1 MAPSHPQIV
10 IAGAGPAG
18 MVLAYQLAS
27 NGVAVR
33 VLERHRDFKRE
44 FRGELMQRSV
54 VDELAKA
61 GIFRLLLERGL
72 ALPNMERRMLIGL
85 RRRVQIPGPVE
96 VGAIISQPGFLGLLH
111 ELCSAFPRYRLDFE
125 TTALEAIRR
134 DGRVVAMKTRGPQTE
149 GEVEGDLF
157 VVCNGRNSPLRKSC
171 GLETETFPSTA
182 DALWLRFDFSDAPG
196 AIPASLNVHMFGKGV
211 VTVLSPSS
219 ENRLHIAYSAPGD
232 LSRLRKD
239 LPALR
244 HALLPTLGG
253 EVRRLVDAKLDEHTE
268 SQMLKIIVDRVRCWH
283 APGILFLGDAA
294 HTMSPSGGQGLN
306 VAIRD
311 TFVAANVLIPLL
323 QRGERIDAAALQR
336 IQDERQPEI
345 GVLQKNQTR
354 AAQMVM
360 KPAPVL
366 HIMMSMLGLAMTFM
380 GKKIRAGHGIAPPVP
395 NYLTPVPAGG
405 RLRTADA

>member
-1 MAPSHPQIV
+1 MAPSHPQVV

-134 DGRVVAMKTRGPQTE
+134 DGRVVAMKTRGP
-149 GEVEGDLF
+149 D
-157 VVCNGRNSPLRKSC
+157 RKS
-171 GLETETFPSTA
+171 T
-182 DALWLRFDFSDAPG
+182 R
-196 AIPASLNVHMFGKGV
+196 LN
-211 VTVLSPSS
+211 SS
-219 ENRLHIAYSAPGD
+219 H
-232 LSRLRKD
+232 
-239 LPALR
+239 
-244 HALLPTLGG
+244 LGISY
-253 EVRRLVDAKLDEHTE
+253 A
-268 SQMLKIIVDRVRCWH
+268 
-283 APGILFLGDAA
+283 
-294 HTMSPSGGQGLN
+294 
-306 VAIRD
+306 
-311 TFVAANVLIPLL
+311 
-323 QRGERIDAAALQR
+323 
-336 IQDERQPEI
+336 
-345 GVLQKNQTR
+345 
-354 AAQMVM
+354 
-360 KPAPVL
+360 
-366 HIMMSMLGLAMTFM
+366 
-380 GKKIRAGHGIAPPVP
+380 
-395 NYLTPVPAGG
+395 
-405 RLRTADA
+405 